1 MLPRLQRH
9 LAAALLCA
17 LLIGACA
24 NPPATGQSAASGADS
39 ATPKAT
45 RSDAPRPKQLRA
57 NQIIVT
63 LIDDN
68 TDRWMQTR
76 QALAADYRLS
86 VVGDFPLTSIRVQ
99 CLVYEV
105 PSDRSVAEV
114 VTQLRADPRVES
126 VQENQVFT
134 GLRGGHSDMYA
145 ALAYGA
151 AAIRADR
158 AHKMATGRGVR
169 VAVIDTGVDAAHPDL
184 RGRIAKS
191 QNFVEGGEKSFARDA
206 HGTGVAG
213 VIAARADDGAG
224 IYGIAPN
231 ADLMALKACWYPDGK
246 SAKAL
251 CSSWTIAKAVDFAVV
266 QQAHV
271 LNMSLSGPEDALLA
285 RLLARAHQD
294 GISVVAAAAEN
305 GSDIGFP
312 ARLDTVIAVVASD
325 PQGKPQQPPQPK
337 SFVAAAPGID
347 IITTAPNDGYDF
359 LSGSSLAAA
368 HVSGVVALIKEQNG
382 KLSPAEIARLL
393 EVTGQLG
400 SSTQASETPRVV
412 DACAALA
419 NLSGREN
426 CG

>member
-1 MLPRLQRH
+1 MNLLRRR
-9 LAAALLCA
+9 AAAFA
-17 LLIGACA
+17 LLALLSGGCA
-24 NPPATGQSAASGADS
+24 SPPSTTENAAPRAEGV
-39 ATPKAT
+39 
-45 RSDAPRPKQLRA
+45 RPKQLRA

-63 LIDDN
+63 LIDDS

-99 CLVYEV
+99 CLVYEI
-105 PSDRSVAEV
+105 PSDRNLADLI
-114 VTQLRADPRVES
+114 TQLRSDPRVES
-126 VQENQVFT
+126 VQENQVFS

-151 AAIRADR
+151 NAINADR
-158 AHKMATGRGVR
+158 AHKMATGRGVK

-184 RGRIAKS
+184 RGRIAKT

-213 VIAARADDGAG
+213 VIAARADDGTG

-231 ADLMALKACWYPDGK
+231 AELLALKACWYPDGN
-246 SAKAL
+246 SSKAL

-285 RLLARAHQD
+285 RLLARANQE
-294 GISVVAAAAEN
+294 GISVVAAAAES
-305 GSDIGFP
+305 GSEIGFP
-312 ARLDTVIAVVASD
+312 ARLDSVIAVVASD
-325 PQGKPQQPPQPK
+325 PKGHLEQPPWRK
-337 SFVAAAPGID
+337 AAFVAAAPGVD
-347 IITTAPNDGYDF
+347 VITTAPNDGYDF

-368 HVSGVVALIKEQNG
+368 HVSGVVALIKEQNA

-393 EVTGQLG
+393 ELTAQLEQSG
-400 SSTQASETPRVV
+400 QASELPRIV

-419 NLSGREN
+419 NLQGRKN
-426 CG
+426 CN